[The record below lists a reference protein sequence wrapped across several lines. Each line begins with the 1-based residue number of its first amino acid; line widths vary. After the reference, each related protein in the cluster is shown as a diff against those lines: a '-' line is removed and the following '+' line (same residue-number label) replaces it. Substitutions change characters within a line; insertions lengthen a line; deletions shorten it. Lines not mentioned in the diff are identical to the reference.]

1 MIGWGMGG
9 LEHGQTEMFRQ
20 PVQEYRRLA
29 EEQAALLRVAGLVA
43 HGAPPPEVF
52 TAVVTELG
60 RLLQVSHTSLM
71 RYDCDGMMTVVA
83 AWGALGEAGVHPPV
97 GSRWSVEGDSVAGLV
112 VRTGKPA
119 RKTSYENASSD
130 LARFAKSQGV
140 GSGVAGPIVVEGR
153 LWGVTLA
160 LYRAGESPPEHT
172 EERLLRFN
180 ELVAAAIANT
190 DSRAELVA
198 SRARVVAAADEA
210 RRRIER
216 DLHDGAQQRLVS
228 LALNLLQA
236 QAEVPVGH
244 SSLKEQLSRSVRD
257 LRDILD
263 DLQKISRGIHPV
275 ILSQRGL
282 GPALGMLA
290 RRSAVRVK
298 LSVHD
303 HRRLAERVE
312 VAVYY
317 LVSEALTN
325 AAKHAH
331 ASLVNVDL
339 RVEDGIVR
347 LSIDDDGIGGADA
360 RAGSGLTGLRDRV
373 EAFGGR
379 IQIISP
385 TGQGTSLHVEIPV
398 EGDCF

>member
-1 MIGWGMGG
+1 MISWGMGG
-9 LEHGQTEMFRQ
+9 LEHGQIGMFRQ
-20 PVQEYRRLA
+20 PVQEYRRLV

-43 HGAPPPEVF
+43 HGVPPAEVF
-52 TAVVTELG
+52 TAVVAELG
-60 RLLQVSHTSLM
+60 RLLGASHTLLV

-83 AWGALGEAGVHPPV
+83 AWCARGEAGVAPPI
-97 GSRWSVEGDSVAGLV
+97 GSRWSVEEDSVAGLV
-112 VRTGKPA
+112 VRTGKSV
-119 RKTSYENASSD
+119 RNTSYENVRSD
-130 LARFAKSQGV
+130 LARWMKSQGV
-140 GSGVAGPIVVEGR
+140 RSGVGGPTVVEGR
-153 LWGVTLA
+153 LWGVTVA
-160 LYRAGESPPEHT
+160 MSCAGEPPPEDT

-216 DLHDGAQQRLVS
+216 DLHDGAQQRLLS

-244 SSLKEQLSRSVRD
+244 RNLKDLLSQSIRD
-257 LRDILD
+257 VKDILD
-263 DLQKISRGIHPV
+263 DLREISQGLHPA
-275 ILSQRGL
+275 IIAQRGL
-282 GPALGMLA
+282 APALGMLA
-290 RRSAVRVK
+290 RRSAVSVK

-303 HRRLAERVE
+303 HRRLPERVE

-339 RVEDGIVR
+339 RVEDGMVR
-347 LSIDDDGIGGADA
+347 LSIHDDGIGGADP
-360 RAGSGLTGLRDRV
+360 RAGSGLIGLRDRV
-373 EAFGGR
+373 DALGGTS
-379 IQIISP
+379 QIISP
-385 TGQGTSLHVEIPV
+385 TGQGTSLHVGIPI
-398 EGDCF
+398 EGD

>member
-1 MIGWGMGG
+1 MISWGMGG
-9 LEHGQTEMFRQ
+9 LEHGQIGMFRQ

-43 HGAPPPEVF
+43 RGVPPAEVF

-60 RLLQVSHTSLM
+60 RLLGASHTLLV
-71 RYDCDGMMTVVA
+71 RYDRDGMMTVVA
-83 AWGALGEAGVHPPV
+83 AWCARGEAGVAPPI
-97 GSRWSVEGDSVAGLV
+97 GSRWSVEEDSVAGLV
-112 VRTGKPA
+112 VRTGKSV
-119 RKTSYENASSD
+119 RNTSYENVRSD
-130 LARFAKSQGV
+130 LARWMKSQGV
-140 GSGVAGPIVVEGR
+140 RSGVGGPTVVEGR
-153 LWGVTLA
+153 LWGVTVA
-160 LYRAGESPPEHT
+160 MSCAGKSPPEDT

-180 ELVAAAIANT
+180 ELVTAAIANT

-216 DLHDGAQQRLVS
+216 DLHDGAQQRLLS

-244 SSLKEQLSRSVRD
+244 SNLEDLLSQSIRD
-257 LRDILD
+257 VKDILD
-263 DLQKISRGIHPV
+263 DLREISQGLHPA
-275 ILSQRGL
+275 IIAQRGL
-282 GPALGMLA
+282 APALGMLA
-290 RRSAVRVK
+290 RRSAVPVK

-303 HRRLAERVE
+303 HRHLPERVE

-339 RVEDGIVR
+339 RVEDGMVR
-347 LSIDDDGIGGADA
+347 LSIDDDGIGGADP
-360 RAGSGLTGLRDRV
+360 RAGSGLIGLRDRV
-373 EAFGGR
+373 EALGGTS
-379 IQIISP
+379 QIISP
-385 TGQGTSLHVEIPV
+385 TGQGTSLHVGIPI
-398 EGDCF
+398 EGD